1 MAVSSVRKAAYINLV
16 LAVLLWS
23 TAEVVT
29 RMVIGRITPVQL
41 AGTRF
46 GIGALCLLLFLPY
59 DLRRKGLVITKRVL
73 VQAAWLSL
81 IGIVWANLSYQ
92 YSLKYAGAGVVATMF
107 GTSPLFTLMLSALIL
122 KESLTRAKLAG
133 VVLGL
138 LGICVLASSAPS
150 PTFSLL
156 GFGFALSC
164 SVSLS
169 LFTVFVKKLA
179 GPYAGLPI
187 TALCAAFGAVYF
199 VPMILA
205 EGHTETLAHIPDI
218 WLPLLYLS
226 VGTTGITYYLFFKA
240 LEHVDATQA
249 ISMLFLKPPVATVLA
264 AFVLGEA
271 ITWKLAVAM
280 VAIVAGLYLVVLPD
294 RRVRAVQNEES
305 A

>member
-1 MAVSSVRKAAYINLV
+1 M
-16 LAVLLWS
+16 LWS

-29 RMVIGRITPVQL
+29 RMVIGRITPIQL

-46 GIGALCLLLFLPY
+46 TIGAVCLLLFLPF
-59 DLRRKGLVITKRVL
+59 DLKRKNLRINARVL
-73 VQAAWLSL
+73 KQAAWLSL

-107 GTSPLFTLMLSALIL
+107 GTSPLFTLLLSAAIL
-122 KESLTRAKLAG
+122 KEPLDRAKLAG

-138 LGICVLASSAPS
+138 AGIAVLATSEHSA
-150 PTFSLL
+150 TFSLI

-169 LFTVFVKKLA
+169 IFTVYVKKLA

-187 TALCAAFGAVYF
+187 TALCAGIGAAYF
-199 VPMILA
+199 VPMVLW
-205 EGHTETLAHIPDI
+205 EGQTDTLGHVGDI

-240 LEHVDATQA
+240 LEHVDATKA
-249 ISMLFLKPPVATVLA
+249 ISMLFLKPPVAAVLA
-264 AFVLGEA
+264 AVVLGEA
-271 ITWKLAVAM
+271 VTWKLALSMLV
-280 VAIVAGLYLVVLPD
+280 IVGGLYLVLLSPKNAG
-294 RRVRAVQNEES
+294 RVETRS
-305 A
+305 HT